1 MTTTDA
7 PARAIT
13 SRRGPRR
20 GPQFK
25 EQAMHILAAIV
36 LGYFVVHVLL
46 FRHHRRRG
54 FGVFYSLRGP
64 FHTWIRIT
72 KRF

>member
-1 MTTTDA
+1 MIT
-7 PARAIT
+7 AI
-13 SRRGPRR
+13 
-20 GPQFK
+20 
-25 EQAMHILAAIV
+25 IIIAIAV
-36 LGYFVVHVLL
+36 YALC
-46 FRHHRRRG
+46 FRHHRG

>member
-1 MTTTDA
+1 M
-7 PARAIT
+7 I
-13 SRRGPRR
+13 
-20 GPQFK
+20 
-25 EQAMHILAAIV
+25 AAIIIIAIAV
-36 LGYFVVHVLL
+36 YALC

>member
-1 MTTTDA
+1 
-7 PARAIT
+7 
-13 SRRGPRR
+13 
-20 GPQFK
+20 
-25 EQAMHILAAIV
+25 MHILAAIV